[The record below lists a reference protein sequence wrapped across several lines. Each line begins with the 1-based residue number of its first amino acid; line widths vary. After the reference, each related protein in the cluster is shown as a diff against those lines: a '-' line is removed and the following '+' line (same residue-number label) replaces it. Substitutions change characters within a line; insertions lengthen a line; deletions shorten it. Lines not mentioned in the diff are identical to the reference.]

1 MNKLKLKAAMVL
13 EDLSAETVC
22 AEIGISNTTWWR
34 KISGKSQFTQGEI
47 CKLREILHLTP
58 EQTVEIFF
66 DPEMS

>member
-1 MNKLKLKAAMVL
+1 MNKQKLKAAMIL
-13 EDLSAETVC
+13 EDLTADRLC
-22 AEIGISNTTWWR
+22 AEIGISSTAWWR

-47 CKLREILHLTP
+47 SRLREILKLTA